1 MGIDKKGQKSSNFQR
16 KRPSFVLLSLRQCHW
31 PWNCNFIASV
41 KLRKVTSF
49 SPFIHHSIPLHVGV
63 VASHW
68 PATQKTKEGPT
79 KVKLLS
85 QENATICPSLK
96 SLPILFPLNGI
107 PGSVQTAIQWNTE
120 FKSNQK
126 SVMQFFFCMHGWRI
140 NLVAVFIIWTSE
152 YRFSKH
158 PQCNQLLGL
167 QPIKTQKYAWTGRVF
182 CAQNRCLLFHHS
194 ELLAQPYSSPLIL
207 NKGQTVWIERWL

>member
-1 MGIDKKGQKSSNFQR
+1 MGIDKKGQISSNFQR

-31 PWNCNFIASV
+31 PWNCNFIAKV
-41 KLRKVTSF
+41 KLRKFTSF

-68 PATQKTKEGPT
+68 PATQKTKERPT

-126 SVMQFFFCMHGWRI
+126 VRVKS
-140 NLVAVFIIWTSE
+140 VFIIWTSE
-152 YRFSKH
+152 YHFSKH
-158 PQCNQLLGL
+158 PQCNQLLSL
-167 QPIKTQKYAWTGRVF
+167 RPIKTQEYAWTWRVF